1 MNQPKKLYSKQYDS
15 YCTWN
20 GIAYENDG
28 KVPGAY
34 FYGLEKA
41 KNCGFEPIEEQI
53 MKVPQLEIV
62 ERQIELQ
69 EKIQNAGFNIV
80 ECGNCGTVLL
90 HK

>member
-1 MNQPKKLYSKQYDS
+1 
-15 YCTWN
+15 
-20 GIAYENDG
+20 
-28 KVPGAY
+28 
-34 FYGLEKA
+34 
-41 KNCGFEPIEEQI
+41 

-90 HK
+90 HELGDEEINCFCGETMTLSDCPDLYYDGMENNAEFNQD